1 MCDTSSSQDKTSRWR
16 CDAMVT
22 RVSDQ
27 LRRPSG
33 FQSFTWAHSS
43 ILYTGT
49 PVQYTLYNTHVL
61 HCTPYS
67 CILLVS
73 FSANFLVKKI
83 QWDQFVTSSLKMF
96 FLPWQQA
103 SFCWLCW
110 FSNVNVSKRLF
121 ITVHITTHS
130 SFYIFFLWIKVDIRY
145 IYRQAKSQRN
155 KPFMVI
161 VLLSTLSLESQM

>member
-1 MCDTSSSQDKTSRWR
+1 MCVWHILITRQDVTMTLWRDGDACLGPTETSEWFSELHMST
-16 CDAMVT
+16 
-22 RVSDQ
+22 
-27 LRRPSG
+27 L
-33 FQSFTWAHSS
+33 
-43 ILYTGT
+43 LY
-49 PVQYTLYNTHVL
+49 PVHRYT
-61 HCTPYS
+61 CTVHAVQHTCTALYS
-67 CILLVS
+67 CTLLVS

-96 FLPWQQA
+96 FLPWQEA

-110 FSNVNVSKRLF
+110 FFNANVSIRLLQYILLLIHLF
-121 ITVHITTHS
+121 D
-130 SFYIFFLWIKVDIRY
+130 IFFLWIKIDISY